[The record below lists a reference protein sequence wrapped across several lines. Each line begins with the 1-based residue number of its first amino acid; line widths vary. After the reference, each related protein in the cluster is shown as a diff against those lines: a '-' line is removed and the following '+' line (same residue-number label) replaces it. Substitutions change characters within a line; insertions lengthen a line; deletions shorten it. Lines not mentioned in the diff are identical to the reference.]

1 MQTIVENNEIVVCPT
16 PNLYD
21 AFQISHKQLIRIL
34 RHCPFSP
41 YFARSA
47 DQLNRRSLTKK
58 LALQQVVRLICSTHM
73 LSRMAVID
81 ERQSLSE
88 YSSKPDLQNL
98 KNSVIRVE
106 RQLPE
111 EQVRVANQNT
121 LGSAAKPILESLS
134 QQEVERPTLRIIEE
148 ENKEESKEESKE
160 K

>member
-1 MQTIVENNEIVVCPT
+1 
-16 PNLYD
+16 
-21 AFQISHKQLIRIL
+21 
-34 RHCPFSP
+34 
-41 YFARSA
+41 
-47 DQLNRRSLTKK
+47 
-58 LALQQVVRLICSTHM
+58 
-73 LSRMAVID
+73 MAVID

-88 YSSKPDLQNL
+88 YSTKPDLQNL

-106 RQLPE
+106 SQLSE

-121 LGSAAKPILESLS
+121 LSSAAEPILESLS